1 MLKDLVKVANRLDS
15 LGLTKE
21 ADILDSFVR
30 KTAGATRTM
39 APTIDTGLIREVL
52 SEKANNKLRE
62 ANKAKSG
69 HSSKSNFNIANEL
82 RIVESLNSFLDS
94 AGDKVYITTNNG
106 FLYSLW
112 LEDPLDP
119 RSKADPRN
127 PGSMEASLSAK
138 ELSEAI
144 GEDYFNMIK
153 DPAREAGYIEA
164 KINQSGYG
172 EWQFSGD
179 KSELDMMGYTSDVLK

>member
-1 MLKDLVKVANRLDS
+1 MLKELLKLANRLDQ

-21 ADILDSFVR
+21 ADVLDSFVR
-30 KTAGATRTM
+30 KTAVLTRKM
-39 APTIDTGLIREVL
+39 APAIDTHLIREVL

-69 HSSKSNFNIANEL
+69 HSSMSNFDIANEL
-82 RIVESLNSFLDS
+82 RIAESLNSFLDS
-94 AGDKVYITTNNG
+94 AGNRVYVTTGNG

-119 RSKADPRN
+119 KSKADPRN
-127 PGSMEASLSAK
+127 PGGMEVTLSAK
-138 ELSEAI
+138 ELSEAM
-144 GEDYFNMIK
+144 GEDYFNMTK
-153 DPAREAGYIEA
+153 NKAREAGYIEA
-164 KINQSGYG
+164 KINQDGYG

-179 KSELDMMGYTSDVLK
+179 ESLLPNVLE